1 MSVILGLFR
10 LAVALAAAGIG
21 AAAIAAWFGFA
32 VPFFDLFNHFQVL
45 LIAGSLILLIVVL
58 VIFVGSSW
66 RWPLAALLVLGLIA
80 SALTVVPETMAG
92 MAPRPPL
99 PGDGRTVLKLMT
111 HNLFGLNYDMERVAA
126 LIARENPDII
136 ALQEYF
142 PEQRGRLDSLIRG
155 AYPYSVYCVGG
166 KRANI
171 AIYAKQQFVQTIDGD
186 CTTDFAKAGR
196 TSHILAT
203 FTLAGG
209 AKFAVLTTHFE
220 WPLPPERLQKQLPTI
235 LAAIKRVTVP
245 LIVAGDFNATPWSYQ
260 QRQFAADTG
269 LTRQTHGILTWPMR
283 FWLKGWRD
291 TLPFIPLDQ
300 IMSRGDVE
308 VHDLHAG
315 AATGSDH
322 LPLFM
327 TFSVPT
333 SPLTP

>member
-1 MSVILGLFR
+1 MSVVIGLVR
-10 LAVALAAAGIG
+10 LAVGLAAAGIG

-45 LIAGSLILLIVVL
+45 LIAGSLILLVVVL
-58 VIFVGSSW
+58 VVFAGSSW
-66 RWPLAALLVLGLIA
+66 RWPLTGLLALGLIA

-92 MAPRPPL
+92 TAPRPPL
-99 PGDGRTVLKLMT
+99 PGSGRTVLKLMT
-111 HNLFGLNYDMERVAA
+111 HNLFGLNYDMERAAA

-142 PEQRGRLDSLIRG
+142 PEQRERLDPLIRG

-171 AIYAKQQFVQTIDGD
+171 AIYAKLQFTQTVDGD

-196 TSHILAT
+196 TAHILAT

-209 AKFAVLTTHFE
+209 QKLAVLTTHFE
-220 WPLPPERLQKQLPTI
+220 WPLPPERLEKQLPTI
-235 LAAIKRVTVP
+235 LAAIKGVTVP

-260 QRQFAADTG
+260 QRQFAADAG

-291 TLPFIPLDQ
+291 TFPFIPLDQ
-300 IMSRGDVE
+300 IMTRGDVE
-308 VHDLHAG
+308 VHDIHAG
-315 AATGSDH
+315 TATGSDH
-322 LPLFM
+322 LPLLM
-327 TFSVPT
+327 TFWVK
-333 SPLTP
+333 